1 MMPGG
6 AAGMTIKFV
15 ACWGLS
21 GGAFQ
26 WGAGGGVWGGVPSA
40 EGVLPAGRRSRRQQR
55 CQPHRERARKMSC

>member
-26 WGAGGGVWGGVPSA
+26 WGAKGGGGWGS
-40 EGVLPAGRRSRRQQR
+40 
-55 CQPHRERARKMSC
+55 